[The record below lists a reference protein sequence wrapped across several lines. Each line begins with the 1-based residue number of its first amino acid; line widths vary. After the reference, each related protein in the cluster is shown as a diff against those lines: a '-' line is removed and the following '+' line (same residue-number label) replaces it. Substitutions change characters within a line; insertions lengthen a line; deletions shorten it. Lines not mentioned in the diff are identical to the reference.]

1 MSNQAIDPSV
11 QTILKQHNKVTEARY
26 EMSALEKNIVYMLMA
41 QLKDDDPPKKKY
53 FISIQE
59 LQERLQGIG
68 EDISL
73 PLLLEATGKLV
84 TRVYEFDEPSGDRVQ
99 MSLFASVIY
108 RDNSDSIEIELS
120 RTIRPYLFELKF
132 DFTSYQLSSAL
143 SMRSE
148 YSKRIYEMLSQ
159 HRDTGIFK
167 ISVLKL
173 KERLKLIDTSTKVEK
188 YKAWSSFSKDVLE
201 VAKKEINKKSE
212 IYFTYTLQKT
222 GRKYTDIEFTIIPN
236 SKKEAKYEEGLFETS

>member
-143 SMRSE
+143 SMRS
-148 YSKRIYEMLSQ
+148 
-159 HRDTGIFK
+159 
-167 ISVLKL
+167 
-173 KERLKLIDTSTKVEK
+173 
-188 YKAWSSFSKDVLE
+188 
-201 VAKKEINKKSE
+201 
-212 IYFTYTLQKT
+212 
-222 GRKYTDIEFTIIPN
+222 
-236 SKKEAKYEEGLFETS
+236 